1 MMLWIFFFWNVV
13 SLVKRKFFFYFN
25 VYFLGY
31 LLGIEIVSDR
41 LKKLERN
48 NIEKLNFC
56 LFFKVNFWLLKV

>member
-48 NIEKLNFC
+48 NIEKL
-56 LFFKVNFWLLKV
+56 